1 MIRVLIIEDEI
12 IIARYI
18 QQLLQGNF
26 DWNVRI
32 AVNVEEAG
40 KEMGELRPQLVLCDI
55 NLGNNA
61 DGIDLVSGFLKTHTF
76 ETIFITSYQSK
87 GIIERAAL
95 VRPVNFI
102 IKPLDETQFLA
113 TMTMT
118 GVRLAP
124 APVAEQALAA
134 PPKEV
139 LTRSE
144 YEVLQLIAGNRS
156 TREIASTL
164 HISPLTVK
172 NHRHNICR
180 KLNLPPGNNSI
191 LRWAMDHKGL
201 L

>member
-26 DWNVRI
+26 DWNVKI

-40 KEMGELRPQLVLCDI
+40 KEMGDLRPHLILCDI
-55 NLGNNA
+55 NLGNNT
-61 DGIDLVSGFLKTHTF
+61 DGVDLVAGFLKQHTF

-87 GIIERAAL
+87 GMIERASQ
-95 VRPVNFI
+95 VRPVNYI

-118 GVRLAP
+118 GVRLSA
-124 APVAEQALAA
+124 
-134 PPKEV
+134 PKETSPAKEL
-139 LTRSE
+139 LTKSE

-156 TREIASTL
+156 TREIATTL

-180 KLNLPPGNNSI
+180 KLSLPPGNNAI
-191 LRWAMDHKGL
+191 LRWAMEHKGL

>member
-26 DWNVRI
+26 DWNVKI

-40 KEMGELRPQLVLCDI
+40 KEMGEFHPQLVLCDI
-55 NLGNNA
+55 NLGSNT

-87 GIIERAAL
+87 GIIERAAQ

-124 APVAEQALAA
+124 APPSEQLPVS

-156 TREIASTL
+156 TREIALAL

>member
-26 DWNVRI
+26 DWNVKI

-40 KEMGELRPQLVLCDI
+40 KEMGEFRPQLVLCDI

-61 DGIDLVSGFLKTHTF
+61 DGIDLVSGFLKTYTF

-124 APVAEQALAA
+124 APADEQPLAA